1 MVPVFSGLLTHPVT
15 TDKGPKFDVAFLKY
29 PHYHRISNMTSI
41 YQTMYVDE
49 RVSLSPS
56 EMNLVTDAASIQS
69 ILETKLRESHE
80 GKCNANGFVRPG
92 SLKLLARSMGAAEN
106 GRFTGNLIF
115 DCKLSC
121 EILYP
126 TAGYVLKARVIKV
139 NRMGAYAIFD
149 DAIRILLPRDLHIGV
164 DAFDKIQEGNT
175 ISVVIDRSRFQT
187 NDPFIMAV
195 GRMEDVSATI
205 EETEE
210 SEEEEES

>member
-1 MVPVFSGLLTHPVT
+1 
-15 TDKGPKFDVAFLKY
+15 
-29 PHYHRISNMTSI
+29 
-41 YQTMYVDE
+41 MYVDE
-49 RVSLSPS
+49 RVALSPS
-56 EMNLVTDAASIQS
+56 EMNLVTDAESIKS
-69 ILETKLRESHE
+69 ILETKLRETHE

-115 DCKLSC
+115 DCKISC

-126 TAGYVLKARVIKV
+126 TAGSVLKARVIKV

-149 DAIRILLPRDLHIGV
+149 DAIRILMPRDLHIGV

-175 ISVVIDRSRFQT
+175 LHVIIDRSRFQT

-195 GRMEDVSATI
+195 GRMEDASLPPMI
-205 EETEE
+205 EEETEE
-210 SEEEEES
+210 AEEEEES